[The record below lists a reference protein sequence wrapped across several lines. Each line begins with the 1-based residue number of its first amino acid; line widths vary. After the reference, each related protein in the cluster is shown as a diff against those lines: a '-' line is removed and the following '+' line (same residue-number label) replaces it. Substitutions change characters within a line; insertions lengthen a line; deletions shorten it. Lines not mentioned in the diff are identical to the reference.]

1 MCHHSNSQE
10 REARVQSLD
19 SVQSE
24 VNLLFFKPIIKD
36 RLACNLLFLIP
47 INRSLY
53 NSVCF
58 FNYQTMSIIIRKMKI
73 ISSSYLLL
81 SH

>member
-53 NSVCF
+53 NSVF
-58 FNYQTMSIIIRKMKI
+58 LQLQNNVNYHQKNKN
-73 ISSSYLLL
+73 YK
-81 SH
+81 